1 MGTSSQLADELVNFG
16 ANALDVEPRRVTS
29 ELLAMRDKLRQDG
42 VMFVP
47 PRKQGKGK
55 RIIEVREVQLDGF

>member
-1 MGTSSQLADELVNFG
+1 MNFG

-29 ELLAMRDKLRQDG
+29 ALMAVRDKLRQDG
-42 VMFVP
+42 VMFIP